1 MKVDR
6 QIQTVNQVK
15 SIRQRGCQ
23 HIDMSPDGEAAVD
36 GGRASDAE
44 VMARTAAMVALWA
57 RGRPSTR
64 HTRNASSEETHTG
77 LQALAL
83 RYGLHPPMGQ
93 PNLTYED
100 TQHLLRKCRQSFSN
114 SKIPSYSKIPTGGG
128 PPTSRPGRAT
138 PVWSPRRR

>member
-23 HIDMSPDGEAAVD
+23 HIDMSRLAVD

-44 VMARTAAMVALWA
+44 VMARTVAMVALWA
-57 RGRPSTR
+57 RGRPSKR

-77 LQALAL
+77 LQALTF
-83 RYGLHPPMGQ
+83 RYWLHPPMGQ
-93 PNLTYED
+93 L
-100 TQHLLRKCRQSFSN
+100 
-114 SKIPSYSKIPTGGG
+114 G
-128 PPTSRPGRAT
+128 PGSARGPLAIQDECA
-138 PVWSPRRR
+138 V

>member
-57 RGRPSTR
+57 RGRPSTDSKHPWR
-64 HTRNASSEETHTG
+64 THTG
-77 LQALAL
+77 LQSAILAWV
-83 RYGLHPPMGQ
+83 Q
-93 PNLTYED
+93 PRHTTYLTKNL
-100 TQHLLRKCRQSFSN
+100 
-114 SKIPSYSKIPTGGG
+114 
-128 PPTSRPGRAT
+128 
-138 PVWSPRRR
+138 